1 MEMPPKRTYYYVPQ
15 YVMPENLAVRQ
26 SGYQL
31 SLGGHISSEKMKN
44 YFVLHYITAGKGTYY
59 VDGKIY
65 PLGPGD
71 FFIIY
76 PNILM
81 KYQADFKDPWEY
93 YWIGFEGSNCLGL
106 LKQCGITRDHPIF
119 HYSADQRIHELL
131 ISVQTLSDAN
141 IWQNYSL
148 LSKLYEMFSIMMESA
163 STLPPISKQEQYVN
177 QAIEYIYDC
186 YQSNLTVTEIADYVG
201 LERTYL
207 YRIFREIQGVSPQK
221 FILNY
226 RIEKACH
233 LLLHTAFSLSE
244 IAQYCGFSSQAHLS
258 SSFKKEKHRSPL
270 IYRREMLLDNAQKSN
285 TPADSPQ

>member
-1 MEMPPKRTYYYVPQ
+1 METPLKRMYYYVPQ
-15 YVMPENLAVRQ
+15 YVMPENLVVRQ

-44 YFVLHYITAGKGTYY
+44 YFVLHYITAGRGTYY

-65 PLGPGD
+65 NLGPGD

-93 YWIGFEGSNCLGL
+93 YWIGFEGSNCQGL
-106 LKQCGITRDHPIF
+106 LKQCGITKDHPIF
-119 HYSADQRIHELL
+119 HYSTDQRIFDLL
-131 ISVQTLSDAN
+131 VSVQSLSDAN

-148 LSKLYEMFSIMMESA
+148 LSKLYELFSIMMESA
-163 STLPPISKQEQYVN
+163 STLPQISKQEQYVN

-201 LERTYL
+201 LDRTYL
-207 YRIFREIQGVSPQK
+207 YRIFREIQGVSLQK

-226 RIEKACH
+226 RIDKACH
-233 LLLHTAFSLSE
+233 LLLHTTFSLSE
-244 IAQYCGFSSQAHLS
+244 IAGYCGFSSQAHFS
-258 SSFKKEKHRSPL
+258 SAFKKEKRLSPL
-270 IYRREMLLDNAQKSN
+270 IYRKQLLSEN
-285 TPADSPQ
+285 TTR